1 MSITGSALFA
11 KIASLTG
18 DAREAEIIAAAV
30 AGNFP
35 SWLLDWVPIT
45 MQQLGGPDG
54 SVVLHEV
61 TIPVARNGLRIGN
74 NTDQRKTPCNFKSAK
89 TIAKAHGWTFPTPRI
104 VDAIYRAADKQMFM
118 PVPGNFPHAMN
129 LPLAAASR
137 REATET
143 YEEMHNACEFQRD
156 GNTGLSSGD
165 TKVLVLTSNM
175 PDVGG
180 RPSKQIF
187 GGRKGTG
194 AGSPGEGYYQDAPRA
209 PYSPPHDELYVD
221 YSEAQHP
228 IGRGWTFDGKKI
240 DAHDAYKDP
249 TIAAIVAGPDGPF
262 DADALI
268 AKGGVYAYKPG
279 PGLPV
284 RVAPASTTLGRS
296 VRGIAAFTGAIALIS
311 GARALADWLERGL
324 KR

>member
-1 MSITGSALFA
+1 ESAHTACSRASPTRSDPSTTTRRNLDDHHHFEVRPLRRARHAGAHQRRDRPRRPRTAAHVEHHHAPNPHRGPRRRRRGGDRRGGARRMLPHVPTPLDGAARAHRAAARGAHAHGARVPPPARTPQPDARPPARHFGERRRARGQAEAADAMSITGSALFA

-54 SVVLHEV
+54 SIVLHEV

-129 LPLAAASR
+129 LPLAAAGR

-143 YEEMHNACEFQRD
+143 YEEMHNAC
-156 GNTGLSSGD
+156 
-165 TKVLVLTSNM
+165 
-175 PDVGG
+175 
-180 RPSKQIF
+180 
-187 GGRKGTG
+187 
-194 AGSPGEGYYQDAPRA
+194 
-209 PYSPPHDELYVD
+209 
-221 YSEAQHP
+221 
-228 IGRGWTFDGKKI
+228 
-240 DAHDAYKDP
+240 
-249 TIAAIVAGPDGPF
+249 
-262 DADALI
+262 
-268 AKGGVYAYKPG
+268 
-279 PGLPV
+279 
-284 RVAPASTTLGRS
+284 
-296 VRGIAAFTGAIALIS
+296 
-311 GARALADWLERGL
+311 
-324 KR
+324 